1 MSDHGSAEAPVREAL
16 IVAGGRGTR
25 LQPLTHD
32 VPKPLLP
39 FCGPPFLEGLIRRL
53 GAAGVQ
59 RVHLVIGADAA
70 PFQTLRG
77 PAQRHGIELR
87 VVPEPQPLDTAGGAR
102 AVAASMDGPVL
113 VLNGDILTD
122 VDFAGVA
129 TRHVAAGADA
139 TMVLTRVAD
148 TSAYGVALREA
159 SRVVRFVEKPAPGSL
174 PGHDTVNA
182 GTYVLQPHVLLA
194 HPEGPLSF
202 ERDVFPGLVEGGGHL
217 EGIVWQGVWADL
229 GTPQRYREGHWLALC
244 GAVEWPTVRDVPE
257 RGGGVRVAE
266 DAQVHP
272 RAHLIGPLLVL
283 GGARV
288 AAGATV
294 GPHTVLG
301 RAATV
306 SSGAVVERAILHD
319 RVRIDQRV
327 LARGL
332 LAGHDAHVQAG
343 ARLGADVVLGS
354 GEVVA
359 RGETVPDRG
368 RRPAPR
374 G

>member
-1 MSDHGSAEAPVREAL
+1 MSDHGTAEGPVREAL

-32 VPKPLLP
+32 IPKPLLP
-39 FCGPPFLEGLIRRL
+39 FCGAPFLEGLIRRL

-70 PFQTLRG
+70 PFEVLRG
-77 PAQRHGIELR
+77 PAERHRVELR
-87 VVPEPQPLDTAGGAR
+87 VIPEPRPLDTAGGVR
-102 AVAASMDGPVL
+102 AVAGRLDGPVL

-122 VDFAGVA
+122 VDFAAVG
-129 TRHVAAGADA
+129 TRHVACGADA
-139 TMVLTRVAD
+139 TMVLTRVGD
-148 TSAYGVALREA
+148 TSTYGVAVREG
-159 SRVVRFVEKPAPGSL
+159 SRIVRFVEKPPPGSL

-194 HPEGPLSF
+194 HPDGPLSF
-202 ERDVFPGLVEGGGHL
+202 ERDVFPGLLDRGGHL
-217 EGIVWQGVWADL
+217 EGVVWQGVWADL
-229 GTPQRYREGHWLALC
+229 GTPQRYRDGHRLALC
-244 GAVEWPTVRDVPE
+244 GAVDWPPVRDVPE
-257 RGGGVRVAE
+257 RVAGVRVAG
-266 DAQVHP
+266 DAEVHP
-272 RAHLIGPLLVL
+272 DAHLVGPLLVL
-283 GGARV
+283 DGARV

-306 SSGAVVERAILHD
+306 GSGAVVERAVLHD
-319 RVRIDQRV
+319 RVRIDQEV
-327 LARGL
+327 VARGL
-332 LAGHDAHVQAG
+332 LAGHDARVRAG
-343 ARLGADVVLGS
+343 ARVGVDVVLGS

-359 RGETVPDRG
+359 GGEAVPDEA
-368 RRPAPR
+368 RRPAPQ